1 MVAVGKSASVPG
13 IEGWQEG
20 PFPWNRFVARKFLI
34 ETASGEKN
42 PFLRGVLVESLVRS
56 GLPFEDAYLLA
67 QTARTQL
74 EGKSKVTTDTLRQWV
89 IAELQQRFGDAR
101 AGAYALGSST
111 DRQIMV
117 RTSTELAPFSAG
129 LLARTIE
136 ACAIDRADALE
147 AAKQTHDDLRKA
159 GAEVVDTS
167 DLRHIV
173 ERCLRQHCSA
183 SAADHFLAWQRF
195 RASGL
200 PLILLIG
207 GVTGTGKSTLTT
219 ELAYKLNIVRTQST
233 DMVREIVRCYLPRDK
248 IATLDYSSFDA
259 WRGLPDNK
267 SSADDVDQKQVI
279 EGFIS
284 QFENVKHGLE
294 ATIQRAVKEVQDL
307 IVDGVH
313 ILPARLDLDVA
324 RDQAIVVPL
333 MLVVPNKKT
342 LSKRLKHRAREQTQ
356 RPSSRYLEGLDQ
368 IWTLQSFLVAEAEDR
383 DVPLIVNSDVDEALR
398 ELLMEISI
406 KISRHFPPGN

>member
-1 MVAVGKSASVPG
+1 M
-13 IEGWQEG
+13 
-20 PFPWNRFVARKFLI
+20 ARKFFI

-183 SAADHFLAWQRF
+183 SAADRFLAWQRF

-233 DMVREIVRCYLPRDK
+233 DMMREIVRCYLPRDK

-342 LSKRLKHRAREQTQ
+342 LSKRLKHRAREQTE

-398 ELLMEISI
+398 ELLMEISV

>member
-1 MVAVGKSASVPG
+1 
-13 IEGWQEG
+13 
-20 PFPWNRFVARKFLI
+20 VARKFFI

-74 EGKSKVTTDTLRQWV
+74 EGKSKVTTDTLKQWV

-183 SAADHFLAWQRF
+183 SAADRFLAWQRF

-233 DMVREIVRCYLPRDK
+233 DMMREIVRCYLPRDK

-342 LSKRLKHRAREQTQ
+342 LSKRLKHRAREQTE

-398 ELLMEISI
+398 ELLMEISV

>member
-1 MVAVGKSASVPG
+1 MVAVGDTASVPG
-13 IEGWQEG
+13 IERWQAG
-20 PFPWNRFVARKFLI
+20 RFAWKRFVARKFFV

-67 QTARTQL
+67 QTARDQL
-74 EGKSKVTTDTLRQWV
+74 ESKSKVTTETLKQWV

-101 AGAYALGSST
+101 AAAYALGSSK
-111 DRQIMV
+111 DQQVMV

-129 LLARTIE
+129 LLARSIE
-136 ACAIDRADALE
+136 ACAIERTVALE

-159 GAEVVDTS
+159 GTEIVDTV
-167 DLRHIV
+167 DLRQIV
-173 ERCLRQHCSA
+173 ERCLRRHCSA
-183 SAADHFLAWQRF
+183 SAADRYLAWQRF

-233 DMVREIVRCYLPRDK
+233 DMMREIVRCYLPRDR
-248 IATLDYSSFDA
+248 IATLDYSSFEA
-259 WRGLPDNK
+259 WRGLTD
-267 SSADDVDQKQVI
+267 SGRSAGDIDPRRVI

-284 QFENVKHGLE
+284 QFENVKDGLE

-324 RDQAIVVPL
+324 RDRAIVVPL
-333 MLVVPNKKT
+333 MLIVPNKET
-342 LSKRLKHRAREQTQ
+342 LSKRLTHRASEQTE
-356 RPSSRYLEGLDQ
+356 RPSSHYLDGLDR
-368 IWTLQSFLVAEAEDR
+368 IWTLQSFLLAEAEDR
-383 DVPLIVNSDVDEALR
+383 GVPLIVNSDVDEALS

-406 KISRHFPPGN
+406 KISRHFPPGT